1 MAEHGEIPANWYP
14 DPMGRHEFRW
24 WDGHAWT
31 ENVASHGRQSI
42 DKKETVKNVA
52 PAMGADKI
60 QKQVAKHDAQS
71 AKHLD
76 AASLSQPPPPT
87 GNQVAPA
94 QPDVPVQPT
103 APVEPTAAAW
113 DSAPADPG
121 PSDPTLTGSVTPDA
135 IPSDAMPSNAMPSD
149 AMPSNAM
156 PSDAMRSNAMP
167 SDAMPPAP
175 TGEPMPPPPT
185 GQPVAP
191 SDSIQPA
198 ASPDAFQPP
207 GPGAPVGPTSSIP
220 LLDRQLLVIN
230 QKVKLIEVNT
240 EFSIYDENGA
250 AIGSVRQVGQSNLK
264 KAVRFLG
271 SVDQFLTHKYQLVD
285 ADGSVLLGLTRPA
298 KFVKSRVVVNDAVGA
313 TVGEI
318 AQQNVFGKIRFGFFA
333 DGVEIG
339 GIFAENWRAWNFSI
353 KDAAGTEVARVT
365 KTFEGILKTAFTTA
379 DNYVLQIHQPLT
391 DPLRHMVI
399 ASAVTIDTALK
410 QDARG
415 LNAGSLLDF

>member
-31 ENVASHGRQSI
+31 ENVASHGRQSV

-60 QKQVAKHDAQS
+60 QKQVTKHDAQS

-76 AASLSQPPPPT
+76 AASLSQ
-87 GNQVAPA
+87 
-94 QPDVPVQPT
+94 
-103 APVEPTAAAW
+103 
-113 DSAPADPG
+113 
-121 PSDPTLTGSVTPDA
+121 
-135 IPSDAMPSNAMPSD
+135 
-149 AMPSNAM
+149 
-156 PSDAMRSNAMP
+156 
-167 SDAMPPAP
+167 
-175 TGEPMPPPPT
+175 PPPPT

-207 GPGAPVGPTSSIP
+207 GPGAAVGPTSSIP